1 MEGDKT
7 QTNDELETNQSEHE
21 NDSTTEGEGE
31 ANESRTYT
39 EAELN
44 ERLEAERKER
54 DKRWR
59 ERLKKAGGEES
70 EGSQEKDNSQ
80 KVGSNEG
87 ATASD
92 DVVLAR
98 LEARGILDTDIQNY
112 LLQEAQRLQKN
123 PVELLSDSYYTAKI
137 EEKKKE
143 KEQESARPAPSSR
156 TGQTD
161 RSGDLNYHLQR
172 AKDGKGLPSDP
183 TMRRKVVAKLAGR

>member
-1 MEGDKT
+1 MNEDKT
-7 QTNDELETNQSEHE
+7 STNDELETNQSEHE
-21 NDSTTEGEGE
+21 NDDTTESEGE
-31 ANESRTYT
+31 ATEGRTYT

-70 EGSQEKDNSQ
+70 EGSKEKSGSQ
-80 KVGSNEG
+80 AVVSN
-87 ATASD
+87 

-98 LEARGILDTDIQNY
+98 LEARGVLDTDIQNY
-112 LLQEAQRLQKN
+112 LLSEAERLKKN
-123 PVELLSDSYYTAKI
+123 PVELLSDSYYSTKI
-137 EEKKKE
+137 EEKKRE
-143 KEQESARPAPSSR
+143 KEQEAARPAPSSR
-156 TGQTD
+156 TGTTD

-183 TMRRKVVAKLAGR
+183 AMRRKVVAKLAGR

>member
-1 MEGDKT
+1 MNEDKT
-7 QTNDELETNQSEHE
+7 STNDELETNQSEHE
-21 NDSTTEGEGE
+21 NDDTTEGEGE
-31 ANESRTYT
+31 ATEGRTYT

-70 EGSQEKDNSQ
+70 EGGKEKSGSQE
-80 KVGSNEG
+80 VVSN
-87 ATASD
+87 

-98 LEARGILDTDIQNY
+98 LEARGVLDTDIQNY
-112 LLQEAQRLQKN
+112 LLSEAERLKKN
-123 PVELLSDSYYTAKI
+123 PVELLSDSYYSSKI
-137 EEKKKE
+137 EEKKRE
-143 KEQESARPAPSSR
+143 KEQEAARPAPSSR
-156 TGQTD
+156 TGTTD

-183 TMRRKVVAKLAGR
+183 VMRRKVVAKLAGR